1 MTREKSCFVFAIF
14 DAVVIVSLCH
24 FNSWMEAWR
33 CGLEFLKSKPLARIG
48 QQNRP
53 LNMALK
59 ALLMTCVWIM
69 EILMTLLK
77 GTSVLESGAQ
87 GHRWENV
94 RLGSERML
102 IQDSSLAESLC
113 KCILEQTHYIILA

>member
-14 DAVVIVSLCH
+14 DAVVIVIGGLE
-24 FNSWMEAWR
+24 MV
-33 CGLEFLKSKPLARIG
+33 LEFLKARIG

-59 ALLMTCVWIM
+59 ALLRTCVWIPSLAS
-69 EILMTLLK
+69 EWQTLLK

-87 GHRWENV
+87 MV
-94 RLGSERML
+94 ER
-102 IQDSSLAESLC
+102 
-113 KCILEQTHYIILA
+113 

>member
-33 CGLEFLKSKPLARIG
+33 CGFKFLKSKPLARIG

-59 ALLMTCVWIM
+59 ALLRTCVGFQVKSVNGN
-69 EILMTLLK
+69 LN
-77 GTSVLESGAQ
+77 GTAKWNICTRKWSTGAQ
-87 GHRWENV
+87 MV
-94 RLGSERML
+94 ER
-102 IQDSSLAESLC
+102 
-113 KCILEQTHYIILA
+113 